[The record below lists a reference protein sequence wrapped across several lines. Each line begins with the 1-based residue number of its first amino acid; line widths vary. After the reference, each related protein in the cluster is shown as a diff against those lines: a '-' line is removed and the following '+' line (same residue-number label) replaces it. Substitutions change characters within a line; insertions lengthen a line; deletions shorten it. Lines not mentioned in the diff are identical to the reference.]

1 MKWFWKILI
10 ILSAA
15 AAVAALLRPQPEHYV
30 QVYDNDTEL

>member
-15 AAVAALLRPQPEHYV
+15 TAVAALLRPDPAHYV
-30 QVYDNDTEL
+30 QIYNNDTEL